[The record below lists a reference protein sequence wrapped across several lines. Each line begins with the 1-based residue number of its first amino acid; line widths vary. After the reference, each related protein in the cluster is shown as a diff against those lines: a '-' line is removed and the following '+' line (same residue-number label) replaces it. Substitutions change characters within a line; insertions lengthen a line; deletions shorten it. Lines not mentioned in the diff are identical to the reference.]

1 MQNTDSAL
9 PSSQL
14 QLKDQYDVVVIGAGI
29 SGLTAA
35 SILSKAGLSVLVL
48 ELDSRPGGYL
58 AGFQR
63 KDFRFDSAIHWLN
76 QMGPRGL
83 VTKIFDFI
91 GSDHPTAFPQ
101 TRIKRYLGD
110 DHDYLLTNDPEKMKS
125 DLIRDFPH
133 EKKGIQRF
141 FKHAKELGNSFEGL
155 GSFFRTEESM
165 SGIEYGLH
173 MMRKLKFALPFI
185 KHLRFTGAAGV
196 EKGLN
201 RYFKDPRLHQVF
213 ASEMDLLSCLV
224 PIGWA
229 YYQDY
234 QLPPVGGSQVFP
246 EWLSHVVKSYGN
258 DIQFRSRV
266 KKILLEDKRAV
277 GCEFEH
283 AQKLYRVRS
292 NAVLAACDIQAL
304 YEKML
309 PESVVSPKLKKKLNE
324 AKLYSSS
331 VTLSLALDCPV
342 ENFGLGEEMIY
353 LTKSGLDRE
362 AHANGDPHT
371 NGISILAP
379 SLRDA
384 SMAPEGKGT
393 VTVYVPAFFKQADEW
408 RTERKENGELVRGDA
423 YKQHKQEYAEI
434 LLDRIEQK
442 LAPGLRKH
450 IEYMDIAT
458 PITHWRYTGNR
469 DGSMMGAR
477 PGKEN
482 MQAKIAHYKTP
493 VENLILG
500 GHWAELGGG
509 VPIAVRAAA
518 NSALL
523 VLQKFKPK
531 AAKSF
536 ANYMD
541 GKITADVANGSPE
554 WLPYESSWKRTPT
567 PAEKKRQKLEARQ
580 QENSKG

>member
-1 MQNTDSAL
+1 MQSTDTAL
-9 PSSQL
+9 PTSPL
-14 QLKDQYDVVVIGAGI
+14 GLKEEYDTIVIGAGI

-35 SILSKAGLSVLVL
+35 SILSKAGMSVLVL

-76 QMGPRGL
+76 QMGPNGL

-91 GSDHPTAFPQ
+91 GKDHPTAFLQ
-101 TRIKRYLGD
+101 KRIKRYLGD
-110 DHDYLLTNDPEKMKS
+110 GHNYLLTNNPEELKTA
-125 DLIRDFPH
+125 LIHDFPH
-133 EKKGIQRF
+133 ERKGIERF
-141 FKHAKELGNSFEGL
+141 FNHAKELGRSFEGL

-165 SGIEYGLH
+165 GGLEYGLH

-185 KHLRFTGAAGV
+185 KHLRFTGEAGV

-201 RYFKDPRLHQVF
+201 RYFKDPQLQQVF

-229 YYQDY
+229 YFQDY

-266 KKILLEDKRAV
+266 TKILLEDKRAV

-283 AQKLYRVRS
+283 AQKLYRVKS
-292 NAVLAACDIQAL
+292 KAVLAACDIQTL

-309 PESVVSPKLKKKLNE
+309 PASVVPQNLKKKLND

-342 ENFGLGEEMIY
+342 EDLGFGEEMIY
-353 LTKSGLDRE
+353 LTKSGLNRE
-362 AHANGDPHT
+362 AHANGDPNT
-371 NGISILAP
+371 NGISLLAP
-379 SLRDA
+379 SFRDA
-384 SMAPEGKGT
+384 TMAPEGKGT
-393 VTVYVPAFFKQADEW
+393 LTVYVPAYFNQADEW
-408 RTERKENGELVRGDA
+408 RTERNDNGELIRGDA
-423 YKQHKQEYAEI
+423 YKLHKQEYAAI
-434 LLDRIEQK
+434 LLKRIEEK
-442 LAPGLRKH
+442 LAPGLRSH
-450 IEYMDIAT
+450 IEYIDIAT

-518 NSALL
+518 NSSLL
-523 VLQKFKPK
+523 VLQQFKPEV
-531 AAKSF
+531 AKSL
-536 ANYMD
+536 AKYMD
-541 GKITADVANGSPE
+541 GKITVEEANGSDA
-554 WLPYESSWKRTPT
+554 WQPYKADWKRSPT
-567 PAEKKRQKLEARQ
+567 PAEKKKLKMEARLQ
-580 QENSKG
+580 KEK